1 MFDHLTPVRLV
12 LCQLGELDDAEN
24 GASLAELVNTRRAVL
39 TGGAERGLLELGLDA
54 WGVASEEEAQLQLSS
69 FAAAATLS
77 PMDRAQAL
85 LMKDTTQRQEF
96 AQQALAQQQSLL
108 AGLLTAAGLPDV
120 DDASRE

>member
-1 MFDHLTPVRLV
+1 VFDHLTPVRLV

-54 WGVASEEEAQLQLSS
+54 WGVASEEEAHLQLSS

-85 LMKDTTQRQEF
+85 LMSDTTQRQAF
-96 AQQALAQQQSLL
+96 AQESLAEQQSLL
-108 AGLLTAAGLPDV
+108 ALLLTAAGAPDV
-120 DDASRE
+120 DEASR